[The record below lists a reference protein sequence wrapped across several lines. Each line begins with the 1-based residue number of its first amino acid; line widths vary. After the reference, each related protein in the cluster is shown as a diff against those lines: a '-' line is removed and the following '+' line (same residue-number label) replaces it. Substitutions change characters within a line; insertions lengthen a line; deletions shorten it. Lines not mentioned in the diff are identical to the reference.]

1 MAKQRIDEALK
12 TLCDV
17 VSEASLNRLELL
29 DLLSQFIYSVGVSM
43 EPESNL
49 QSSEAVLKSYAE
61 KPTLGTA
68 LMAQALWMRD
78 VWKGQVE
85 EGNE

>member
-1 MAKQRIDEALK
+1 MTQSVDEVLK
-12 TLCDV
+12 TLCDAV
-17 VSEASLNRLELL
+17 TEAGLNRLQII
-29 DLLSQFIYSVGVSM
+29 DLLSQFIYSIGVSI

-49 QSSEAVLKSYAE
+49 QSSEAVLRSYAE

-78 VWKGQVE
+78 VWKGQVRE
-85 EGNE
+85 EDE